1 MMVNRFTTLSKGE
14 NMKRFILSSAAALT
28 ATSVALGAQQP
39 QVSAPVGGGI
49 DALSLSK
56 FSFSENINFYNLN
69 TGNVTEFLQKV
80 DYKFSEKFDLNLTL
94 PVYTDG
100 NTGAGMLTLGA
111 QYELLTTPVSFIDS
125 VDLGLDLMFPTAS
138 AGFGGDGV
146 NPVLKA
152 DVDGK
157 TPIEK
162 LTYSTGAS
170 WEWNTD
176 GDYLPIFGGFITKD
190 VLNVDTSLNYEVIKD
205 LSVAANYNFWYLDNG
220 SRLNTIGPGLNWAM
234 CDNASFDFACDIPF
248 AEDNASNL
256 DLVVRF
262 GLNVKF

>member
-1 MMVNRFTTLSKGE
+1 
-14 NMKRFILSSAAALT
+14 MKRFIFSSAAALT
-28 ATSVALGAQQP
+28 ATSVALGSQQP
-39 QVSAPVGGGI
+39 PAPTPAPAGGGI

-80 DYKFSEKFDLNLTL
+80 DYKFNDKLDLHLIL
-94 PVYTDG
+94 PVYADG

-111 QYELLTTPVSFIDS
+111 QYELLTAPVSFIDS
-125 VDLGLDLMFPTAS
+125 VDLGLDLRLPTDS

-152 DVDGK
+152 GVDGK

-176 GDYLPIFGGFITKD
+176 GDYLPIFGGLITDD
-190 VLNVDTSLNYEVIKD
+190 VLNVDASLNYEVIKD
-205 LSVAANYNFWYLDNG
+205 LSVAANYNFWYLDSG
-220 SRLNTIGPGLNWAM
+220 SSLNTIGPGLNWAM
-234 CDNASFDFACDIPF
+234 CSNASFDFACDIPF
-248 AEDNASNL
+248 AEDNANDL

>member
-1 MMVNRFTTLSKGE
+1 
-14 NMKRFILSSAAALT
+14 MKRFIFSSTAALA
-28 ATSVALGAQQP
+28 ATSVVLGAQQP
-39 QVSAPVGGGI
+39 QVPVPAGGGV
-49 DALSLSK
+49 DALSLSN

-80 DYKFSEKFDLNLTL
+80 DYKFSDKLDLHIVM

-111 QYELLTTPVSFIDS
+111 QYELLTAPVCFIDS
-125 VDLGLDLMFPTAS
+125 VDVGLDLKLPTDS
-138 AGFGGDGV
+138 AGFGGEGV

-152 DVDGK
+152 GVDGK
-157 TPIEK
+157 TPIDK

-176 GDYLPIFGGFITKD
+176 GDYLPIFGGFITED
-190 VLNVDTSLNYEVIKD
+190 VLNVDASLGYEVIKN
-205 LSVAANYNFWYLDNG
+205 LSVAANYNFWYLDSG
-220 SRLNTIGPGLNWAM
+220 SSLNTIGPGLNWNM
-234 CDNASFDFACDIPF
+234 CSNASFDFACDIPF
-248 AEDNASNL
+248 AEDNANDL